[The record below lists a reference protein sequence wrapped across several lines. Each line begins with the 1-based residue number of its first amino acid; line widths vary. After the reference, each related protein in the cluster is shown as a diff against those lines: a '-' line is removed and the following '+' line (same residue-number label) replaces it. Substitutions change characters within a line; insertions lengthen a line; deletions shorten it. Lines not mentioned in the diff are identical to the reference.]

1 MKTKTTL
8 LLNLL
13 LALTLLLSGCGG
25 QGPKPVEPVGGLP
38 TGTGDFPWWNDAV
51 FYEIFVR
58 SFFDSDGD
66 GIGDFNG
73 LTARLDYLNDGD
85 PKTDT
90 DLGIHGIWLMPIF
103 PSTSYHGY
111 DVTDYY
117 DVHPEF
123 GTMEEFKTF
132 LDQAHQRG
140 IKVIIDMVL
149 NHTSARHPWFR
160 ESQTVDSPYRDWYIW
175 SNTRPTFSGP
185 WGQNVWHRAAS
196 GYYYGVFWDQMPD
209 LNHENPEVR
218 AEVEKITQFWLQ
230 EVGVDG
236 FRLDGARYMVEEG
249 RETADT
255 PSNQAW
261 HQEFRAL
268 SQRLSPEALIL
279 GEVWTTSFAVAP
291 YIKNDAL
298 DLAFEF
304 DLASAFRSSASAG
317 RATSAF
323 NQMQISAR
331 LFPAGQF
338 APFLTNH
345 DQNRVMNEM
354 GGSLHKARVAAAM
367 LLTSP
372 GVPFL
377 YYGEEIGMSGSKPD
391 EYIRTPMQWSDEPG
405 AGFTTGTPWIRINSD
420 YSAVNVAALSGED
433 GSLWRLYRD
442 LIQARNAHAALRI
455 GEAHLPRSASPAVF
469 SVLRS
474 SPQETVLVVI
484 NLGTEAVSEYS
495 LDLDRGP
502 LSGAYRAVPIFNSAS
517 NDKFAELSA
526 SSQGGFA
533 GYQPLPELAP
543 GQVLLLQLNSR

>member
-8 LLNLL
+8 LLSLL

-25 QGPKPVEPVGGLP
+25 QGPKPVEPVAGLP

-58 SFFDSDGD
+58 SFSDSDGD

-73 LTARLDYLNDGD
+73 LTAKLDYLNDGD
-85 PKTDT
+85 PKTST

-117 DVHPEF
+117 DVHPDF
-123 GTMEEFKTF
+123 GTMDEFKTF
-132 LDQAHQRG
+132 LDEAHQRG

-160 ESQTVDSPYRDWYIW
+160 ESNNVNSPYRDWYIW
-175 SNTRPTFSGP
+175 SDTRPTFSGP

-209 LNHENPEVR
+209 LNHENPEVQ
-218 AEVEKITQFWLQ
+218 AEVEKITLFWLQ

-268 SQRLSPEALIL
+268 SQRLAPEALIL

-291 YIKNDAL
+291 YIKNEAL

-304 DLASAFRSSASAG
+304 DLASAFRSSAAAG

-323 NQMQISAR
+323 NQMQISSR

-354 GGSLHKARVAAAM
+354 GGSLHKVRVAAAM

-377 YYGEEIGMSGSKPD
+377 YYGEEIGMTGSKPD
-391 EYIRTPMQWSDEPG
+391 EYIRTPMQWSGDSG

-420 YSAVNVAALSGED
+420 YPDVNVAALSAED
-433 GSLWRLYRD
+433 SSLWRLYRD

-474 SPQETVLVVI
+474 SPQEAVLVVI
-484 NLGTEAVSEYS
+484 NLGAEAVSEYA

-502 LSGAYRAVPIFNSAS
+502 LSGSYRAVPIFNSAA
-517 NDKFAELSA
+517 NDRFAELSA

-543 GQVLLLQLNSR
+543 GQVLLLQLNQR